1 MGRHGR
7 YRGCVAAGPARAIR
21 CPPMSEVNVVDW
33 HVHPL
38 RAERWYAA
46 WMPAFERAEAFGA
59 TAATMTRSED
69 DPLHFRQSAVWE
81 RREDFERYW
90 ASDEIS
96 AAREEVMSLYNKPLI
111 PSWHTLVAGA

>member
-1 MGRHGR
+1 MPEV
-7 YRGCVAAGPARAIR
+7 CVL
-21 CPPMSEVNVVDW
+21 DW
-33 HVHPL
+33 HVHPQ
-38 RAERWYAA
+38 REERWYGAWRPAA
-46 WMPAFERAEAFGA
+46 ERALAFGA
-59 TAATMTRSED
+59 SSYSLTRSED

-111 PSWHTLVAGA
+111 PSWHTLIAGA

>member
-1 MGRHGR
+1 M
-7 YRGCVAAGPARAIR
+7 A
-21 CPPMSEVNVVDW
+21 EVSVLDW

-38 RAERWYAA
+38 RAERWWKGWHPAA
-46 WMPAFERAEAFGA
+46 ERALAFGA
-59 TAATMTRSED
+59 RSYSVTRSED
-69 DPLHFRQSAVWE
+69 DPLHFRQTMVWE

-111 PSWHTLVAGA
+111 PSWHTLVASA